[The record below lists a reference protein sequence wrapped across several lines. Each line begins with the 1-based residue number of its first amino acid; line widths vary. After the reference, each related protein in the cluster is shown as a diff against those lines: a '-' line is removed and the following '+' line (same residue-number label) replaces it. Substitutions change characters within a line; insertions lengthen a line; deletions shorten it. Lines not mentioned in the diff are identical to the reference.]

1 MNLLNKIKAIFT
13 LAVLIITEG
22 EHIAAGIRAMID
34 FIKKNKPGVDVD
46 ENKKEEGKH
55 G

>member
-22 EHIAAGIRAMID
+22 EHIAAGIKGMID
-34 FIKKNKPGVDVD
+34 FIKKYRPGADA
-46 ENKKEEGKH
+46 EKAEEKKNE
-55 G
+55 